1 MLPFQV
7 LQQRKLVLCR
17 VCNSCLLRTASDV
30 RAWFGVCLLHF
41 KALCSLQQACIL
53 PSRVLGK
60 CLHSLPPPPTPPR
73 LQPLGALEKG
83 ISCKIPDCPKPC
95 TGSRVSAVGTAVGR
109 ASRGLATSQVP
120 EPPNL
125 QAACATAACTTAL
138 VSRSAGPQVFCTRPS
153 FRKEM
158 QLGLHSW
165 QTPSPFLPWETN
177 HRAVRGAACACAC
190 DHVHACVLG
199 LTLAGL
205 TGHCWEGEI
214 QAFHPCQWLWPPPS
228 VIIVTFLEGLP
239 CAWCKVK

>member
-17 VCNSCLLRTASDV
+17 VCHSCLCCTASDV

-41 KALCSLQQACIL
+41 KALCSLRQACIL

-60 CLHSLPPPPTPPR
+60 CLHSLPPPPSPPR

-83 ISCKIPDCPKPC
+83 ISSKIPDCPKPC
-95 TGSRVSAVGTAVGR
+95 AGSRVSAVGTAVGR

-138 VSRSAGPQVFCTRPS
+138 VSRSARPQVFCTRPS

-177 HRAVRGAACACAC
+177 HRAVHGAACACAC
-190 DHVHACVLG
+190 DYVHACVSWANPCRAHGALLG
-199 LTLAGL
+199 GGNSGFSSLPMTLASSFSNNSY
-205 TGHCWEGEI
+205 I
-214 QAFHPCQWLWPPPS
+214 S
-228 VIIVTFLEGLP
+228 
-239 CAWCKVK
+239 